1 MCSTLKKVIS
11 GKNNY
16 IRIINWYIVYR
27 EEEIFKIKKVYHKR
41 KKKSHSTHRSGENS
55 IYTPNPSPVTI
66 THLKPIILYSE

>member
-27 EEEIFKIKKVYHKR
+27 ENREEKKNKKFKIKKVYHKR
-41 KKKSHSTHRSGENS
+41 KKKFSF
-55 IYTPNPSPVTI
+55 Y
-66 THLKPIILYSE
+66 